1 MVAAAMVGAAVVGAA
16 ASSDASRKQAN
27 AANNATNMLG
37 TEQDKTRADLA
48 PYNQQGQ
55 AAGNKLS
62 DLLGTSGNTGA
73 AGYGSLTQSFT
84 PADYLANKD
93 PGYDFQLQQGNQA
106 VMNSAAAGN
115 GALSPAALKGLA
127 SFNQGLA
134 STGYQNAY
142 DRWNTTNNNTYNR
155 LAGLLQIGEG
165 AASQTGT
172 IGANLAGAQA
182 QTITGAGNA
191 AASGSVGVSNA
202 LTGAISNGM
211 GYYQLNNIMN
221 PSIGGGYGA
230 GSVANSKV
238 GSDYGPSPSLGGVW
252 SSGG

>member
-1 MVAAAMVGAAVVGAA
+1 MPFGWVAAGAAVVSAVS
-16 ASSDASRKQAN
+16 SSDAARKQAN
-27 AANNATNMLG
+27 AANHATDVLG
-37 TEQDKTRADLA
+37 NQYDKTRSDLA

-55 AAGNKLS
+55 AASTQLA
-62 DLLGTSGNTGA
+62 DLLGTSGNTTA
-73 AGYGSLTQSFT
+73 DGYGSLTHGFSG
-84 PADYLANKD
+84 ADYLANKD

-106 VMNSAAAGN
+106 IMNSAAAGN

-127 SFNQGLA
+127 TFNQGLA

-155 LAGLLQIGEG
+155 LAGILQIGEG

-191 AASGSVGVSNA
+191 GAAGSIGVGNAISN
-202 LTGAISNGM
+202 GASNGM
-211 GYYQLNNIMN
+211 GYYQLNNILN

-230 GSVANSKV
+230 GSAANSWT
-238 GSDYGPSPSLGGVW
+238 GSDYGPTQTWTPVG
-252 SSGG
+252 